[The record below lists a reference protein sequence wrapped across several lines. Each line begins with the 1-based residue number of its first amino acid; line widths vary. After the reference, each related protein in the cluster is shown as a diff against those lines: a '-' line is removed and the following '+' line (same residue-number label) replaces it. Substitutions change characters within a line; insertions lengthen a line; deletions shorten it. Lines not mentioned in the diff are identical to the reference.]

1 MSKMDIPEILHFAP
15 ALEDSEKKALRI
27 KFSENKKEFD
37 VKLAR
42 EEYELIEMLNK
53 IQSGAGL
60 YAPTMNALWERIQ
73 AYGRMKFKEGVSVN
87 DEEQ

>member
-1 MSKMDIPEILHFAP
+1 MIKIVKTISEYSKEYDYVLCQVVDI
-15 ALEDSEKKALRI
+15 ED
-27 KFSENKKEFD
+27 ENKKEFE

-42 EEYELIEMLNK
+42 EEYELVEMLNK

>member
-1 MSKMDIPEILHFAP
+1 MIKIVKTISEYSKEYDYVLCQVVDI
-15 ALEDSEKKALRI
+15 ED
-27 KFSENKKEFD
+27 ENKKEFD